1 VVQDAAIVEQGTHAS
16 LLEAGGVY
24 RELYDLQS
32 GASRAPYANR

>member
-1 VVQDAAIVEQGTHAS
+1 VVKDAAVLERGTHAS

-24 RELYDLQS
+24 RELYDLQT